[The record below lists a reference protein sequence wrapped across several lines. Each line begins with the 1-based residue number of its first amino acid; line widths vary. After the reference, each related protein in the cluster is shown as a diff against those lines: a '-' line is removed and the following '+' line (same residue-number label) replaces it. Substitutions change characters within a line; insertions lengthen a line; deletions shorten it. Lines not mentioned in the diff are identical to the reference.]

1 MARVVLVLVVLG
13 GPSTR
18 VDSPPMVARR
28 RQRTGLCPAGT
39 RNRRNLRR
47 THHRAHPRERNHR
60 SLQMVAGMR
69 NQSRSRAAN
78 ILG

>member
-18 VDSPPMVARR
+18 VASPPMVARR
-28 RQRTGLCPAGT
+28 RQRTGLCPAGI
-39 RNRRNLRR
+39 RNRRNLR
-47 THHRAHPRERNHR
+47 RAHPRERNHR

-78 ILG
+78 IPG